1 MNKRPPEEV
10 EHSGKAVRD
19 LAIFIPATVN
29 STTDRESGVP
39 VCCVLCHVLSVTDL
53 TKIKLPL
60 LVICFA

>member
-1 MNKRPPEEV
+1 MNSEGVGDPR
-10 EHSGKAVRD
+10 KAIEY

-29 STTDRESGVP
+29 SAIDRESGVP
-39 VCCVLCHVLSVTDL
+39 LCCVLCHILSVTDL